1 MAAYDEY
8 LLIFLF
14 FLNFFYTWVVDIF
27 VYLHNLQVAFDHF
40 HTPIFDTEILIITI
54 IIIIIINYYY
64 HHINIIIIIT
74 ITTII
79 IKNKREKGKENTI
92 SSMCIV
98 ELSLKRPII
107 YQKLLT
113 TCSGVL
119 TQVS

>member
-1 MAAYDEY
+1 M
-8 LLIFLF
+8 
-14 FLNFFYTWVVDIF
+14 
-27 VYLHNLQVAFDHF
+27 
-40 HTPIFDTEILIITI
+40 PIFDTEIL
-54 IIIIIINYYY
+54 IIIIINYYY

-107 YQKLLT
+107 YQKTPYHMFRGLNKYR
-113 TCSGVL
+113 S
-119 TQVS
+119 QSSIY